1 MGVMV
6 QYVTLRLEFDP
17 EFSVKPSN
25 WNWDSMMEEN
35 VMVIYA
41 GDVFDPEE
49 IEND

>member
-1 MGVMV
+1 MSIKA

-17 EFSVKPSN
+17 EYSSKPSK
-25 WNWDSMMEEN
+25 WDWDALLEEN

-49 IEND
+49 IERD